1 MASYKITFKS
11 SVEKDLRKLD
21 KAQLEKIMTVIQEL
35 SSNPFPINSRKLV
48 GSEKTYRVRVGD
60 YRTVYIVSTA
70 DLVIEIQK
78 VAHRKDIYR

>member
-21 KAQLEKIMTVIQEL
+21 KAQLEKIMAVIQEL

-60 YRTVYIVSTA
+60 YRAVYIVSTS